1 MTDTPKTL
9 FITGA
14 STGIGAETARAAVT
28 AGWNVGLFARSAD
41 KLNDLAAEFGDK
53 ALALPGDATSLDDQ
67 TGALEMLAEKFG
79 GVDAVFANAGMG
91 LSTSGTDEGQ
101 PDEWRKMIELNVL
114 GVLWTTKA
122 ATPHLKKTGGHLLL
136 TGSAAGRR
144 HIKGSVYGASKW
156 FVHGYGGN
164 LAEEMREWGGR
175 CTVIAPGMV
184 DTPFFDEGKPD
195 KLKPED
201 IAEAVMYALHANKR
215 ANVQEVFVM
224 PTG

>member
-1 MTDTPKTL
+1 MARKTI

-14 STGIGAETARAAVT
+14 STGIGEATARAA
-28 AGWNVGLFARSAD
+28 AKEGWNVGLFARSKD
-41 KLNDLAAEFGDK
+41 KLEQLASDLGDQ
-53 ALALPGDATSLDDQ
+53 ALALPGDATDFDEQKQALDR
-67 TGALEMLAEKFG
+67 LADHFG
-79 GVDAVFANAGMG
+79 SVDAAYANAGTG
-91 LSTSGTDEGQ
+91 LSTSGTEAGDPE
-101 PDEWRKMIELNVL
+101 EWHKMVHINIL

-122 ATPHLKKTGGHLLL
+122 AMPHLRKSTGHLLM

-144 HIKGSVYGASKW
+144 HIAGSVYGASKW

-164 LAEEMREWGGR
+164 VAEEMREWGGR

-184 DTPFFDEGKPD
+184 DTPFFEDAKPD

-201 IAEAVMYALHANKR
+201 IARSVVFALGADPR